1 MNVIIPDWIGAPP
14 NVGAL
19 VTSRDGGVSHAP
31 YDNGSGGGGLN
42 LGSHVGDL
50 LADVEANRALLMP
63 FLPSSPLWMTQVHGV
78 QVADT
83 NRAVAGIEADSAI
96 ATRSGRVCA
105 ILTADCLPVL
115 FCDVE
120 GRVVGAAHAGWRG
133 LVGGVLERTV
143 ARMRDAGASEIIA
156 WLGPA
161 IGPQKFEVGA
171 DVLAAFI
178 NSAQARKASTKI
190 LQQITS
196 AFIPIIESP
205 GKYLADIYSLARII
219 LSEVDVRRVSGG
231 SACTVTDQQ
240 FYSYRRNKVTGRM
253 ASLIW
258 LK

>member
-1 MNVIIPDWIGAPP
+1 MNVITPDWIGAPP

-19 VTSRDGGVSHAP
+19 VTSRDGGVSRAP
-31 YDNGSGGGGLN
+31 YDNGEGGGGLN

-50 LADVEANRALLMP
+50 LADVEVNRALLTP

-78 QVADT
+78 QVADA
-83 NRAVAGIEADSAI
+83 NSAVAGVEADSVI
-96 ATRSGRVCA
+96 ATMSGKVCA

-143 ARMRDAGASEIIA
+143 GRMREVGASEIIA

-178 NSAQARKASTKI
+178 NSAQARKVSAKI
-190 LQQITS
+190 LQQIAS
-196 AFIPIIESP
+196 AFTPIVASP
-205 GKYLADIYSLARII
+205 DKYLADIYSLARTI
-219 LSEVDVRRVSGG
+219 LSEVDVSRVWGG
-231 SACTVTDQQ
+231 GVCTVTDRQ
-240 FYSYRRNKVTGRM
+240 FYSYRRDKVTGRM